1 MLGRSGGFTRRLGRR
16 AALLVELDLAIVLAL
31 GVHLGGGIVSGAS
44 PSPGVSDPFLMLGT
58 QLGETSCPKAPID
71 VGTGTYVVCPNWTA
85 VVSPAGIV
93 EVVSIYGPGNSVVD
107 PYPGA
112 LPYGLAWGD
121 SVTSAWDNLGRANRI
136 TSAYTTPTLVYFFTG
151 KPYGSLELRYD
162 ANQRLKRI
170 NASLVH

>member
-1 MLGRSGGFTRRLGRR
+1 MRGHRTGLARRVGRR
-16 AALLVELDLAIVLAL
+16 VALLVQVDLAIVLTFGAPL
-31 GVHLGGGIVSGAS
+31 AGGIVSGAG
-44 PSPGVSDPFLMLGT
+44 PSPNVQDPFLMLGT

-71 VGTGTYVVCPNWTA
+71 VGKGTYIVCPNWTA

-107 PYPGA
+107 PYPGV
-112 LPYGLAWGD
+112 LPFGLSWGD
-121 SVTSAWDNLGRANRI
+121 SVTAAWETLGRANRI
-136 TSAYTTPTLVYFFTG
+136 TSVYGTPTLVYFFAD

-162 ANQRLKRI
+162 VNERLKRI